1 MTVGGVHLA
10 HAGRRPD
17 LPMRMSISFTL
28 LLGLAVFFLVRKDD
42 LKITHALVAVLL
54 GFFLAATAVASGIG
68 RLSAMIATM
77 LGGSLNH
84 P

>member
-1 MTVGGVHLA
+1 
-10 HAGRRPD
+10 
-17 LPMRMSISFTL
+17 MSISFTL

-42 LKITHALVAVLL
+42 LKITHALVVILF
-54 GFFLAATAVASGIG
+54 GFFLAATAVAGGIG

-77 LGGSLNH
+77 LGASLNNH